1 MPKDLRQ
8 FLKWR
13 NFGKFGHTGYSAS
26 FRVKRKNEQLPWKNP
41 WGRERRLLS
50 AFCVIHF
57 TEKKLFNPS
66 LNVMQ

>member
-26 FRVKRKNEQLPWKNP
+26 FRVKRKNEQLP
-41 WGRERRLLS
+41 
-50 AFCVIHF
+50 
-57 TEKKLFNPS
+57 
-66 LNVMQ
+66 